1 MEKYISIVEKAVLG
15 DLPTDQTSMPNQPV
29 IKPGGGRGNN
39 DQLPLGLGDG
49 FETVTHDGQSGIKD
63 TQTGMLILMSDR
75 SRGLV
80 TLIHTEN
87 GKEIAE
93 YGIPIQRLGPATQK
107 AIQKAISLG
116 SIKENYESSEQV
128 RSIVRRMM
136 EDNTRRV
143 TIGPDGQAV
152 GGFQPTPSDPNA
164 PVDPEKQAR
173 RQQQQQYDIQYRQ
186 WIDSM
191 PFKNA
196 SWGGGGWVNL
206 DPNRVQQVAQGADP
220 NTLFLGRKERGIFGA
235 DPSQYQTMAKAWLDW
250 HAKMPQKPDLYEYK
264 NTNKSN
270 SSQKPRQ
277 GPLRP
282 QTGAGK
288 HKDKKKDQKQGKDKH
303 KKPFMEQT
311 VQSSNQINIQQDPKY
326 KNFALH
332 MARADRMKSEMEG
345 GKISGRPNLSN
356 VAVTTS
362 PEYAQEVNRLF
373 AVAKQIAGPN
383 LQAYTAEYNKEKQSN
398 PDDLAD
404 IQKQLEG
411 ITEGLGDPRDWD
423 EGNREL
429 VNNFAIYINGKKWK
443 VLPGPEGAYAD
454 SPQEF
459 RAYAKLQD
467 MCRRKSQE
475 TGKQW
480 EVVKTGERPSQDKRG
495 VAEGSNSLP
504 SYLRGESRFV
514 KSAYK
519 TLIKYG
525 FIPDDEDERTSQM
538 GSFKHAKGHMAD
550 ITWEG
555 NIKLL
560 IKQPNGKYMRL
571 YLDDATEMPKVAAQ
585 LQLSPVSTEQGV
597 AEGSLEEGK
606 LGNIIIAFAI
616 AGGSL
621 IGGAAGYESH
631 QNQQRWKAA
640 YEQIKDQDPATAEQI
655 RALIIKYKTAPLKFG
670 PDVLT
675 SKQIDKIISDFENQK
690 LKEQGV
696 AEGSLTEMDK
706 SAPQP
711 GRDGRVSHSTYGSR
725 DKGGSKGPEKEVKP
739 ITAKKAKQ
747 DVS

>member
-1 MEKYISIVEKAVLG
+1 MYRI
-15 DLPTDQTSMPNQPV
+15 T
-29 IKPGGGRGNN
+29 NN
-39 DQLPLGLGDG
+39 L
-49 FETVTHDGQSGIKD
+49 FE
-63 TQTGMLILMSDR
+63 
-75 SRGLV
+75 
-80 TLIHTEN
+80 
-87 GKEIAE
+87 
-93 YGIPIQRLGPATQK
+93 
-107 AIQKAISLG
+107 
-116 SIKENYESSEQV
+116 SIKEVISVDKEKEPVLLNEKVEELDELKKSEDFEVDEATGVTNYNPKSQGISET
-128 RSIVRRMM
+128 SDYFRRR
-136 EDNTRRV
+136 EREEAIISGQKPARKKQPAQTSDYARRREQEKKAEKGV
-143 TIGPDGQAV
+143 AEGLLAEMDKSAPQPGRDGRV
-152 GGFQPTPSDPNA
+152 SHSTYGSRDKGGSKG
-164 PVDPEKQAR
+164 PEKETKPITAKKAKQDAL
-173 RQQQQQYDIQYRQ
+173 DIL
-186 WIDSM
+186 
-191 PFKNA
+191 K
-196 SWGGGGWVNL
+196 
-206 DPNRVQQVAQGADP
+206 
-220 NTLFLGRKERGIFGA
+220 
-235 DPSQYQTMAKAWLDW
+235 
-250 HAKMPQKPDLYEYK
+250 
-264 NTNKSN
+264 
-270 SSQKPRQ
+270 
-277 GPLRP
+277 
-282 QTGAGK
+282 
-288 HKDKKKDQKQGKDKH
+288 KQG
-303 KKPFMEQT
+303 
-311 VQSSNQINIQQDPKY
+311 
-326 KNFALH
+326 
-332 MARADRMKSEMEG
+332 
-345 GKISGRPNLSN
+345 
-356 VAVTTS
+356 VA
-362 PEYAQEVNRLF
+362 
-373 AVAKQIAGPN
+373 
-383 LQAYTAEYNKEKQSN
+383 
-398 PDDLAD
+398 
-404 IQKQLEG
+404 
-411 ITEGLGDPRDWD
+411 EGLGDPRDWD

-696 AEGSLTEMDK
+696 AEGSLAEMDK

-747 DVS
+747 DALNILKKQGVAEGLGDSRAKLLYESIQRDLKLPNNYYLQLSSHTRNNLKNLYIKYILESVSGVKKDTLETVSYPELKNIVRMIEEKQKGVDGKACWKGYKRMGTKKKGGRTVDNCVKMENLKEKSPPGFKGTVKAMKKHPELTKGKTKDGKKNNPWALAWHMKNKGYKSHKKADCSDKD